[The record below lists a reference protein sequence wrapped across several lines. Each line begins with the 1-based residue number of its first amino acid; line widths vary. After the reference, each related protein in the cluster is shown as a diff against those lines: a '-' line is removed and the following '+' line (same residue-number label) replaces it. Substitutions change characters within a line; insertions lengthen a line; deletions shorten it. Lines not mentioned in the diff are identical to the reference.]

1 MAYLTN
7 ICHLC
12 NIVGTIDLHRYWQLV
27 LFPHTVGKC
36 DRSQMNDQP
45 LTWPSDLLPRYH
57 DSFILVP
64 YLTNTINNF
73 LSAGLSELAWLN
85 DPPITAVSPR
95 GYGSELHAQRTIS
108 GTAVKYKG
116 RETLLIYLVLEFF
129 FWAKDAFILPSV
141 ALQQP
146 QPSSDKH
153 DRFSAWTMYHSLG
166 NFPNPENYKAPGT
179 INATSSVIHVKTD
192 VCHHGQRKVHDHYSR
207 WFAPHCNVT
216 TYPRCIYRYNVRH
229 TGGGTDGLMP
239 VINKTSNVGISVI
252 LRSVRVSIIAVET
265 Q

>member
-1 MAYLTN
+1 MTN
-7 ICHLC
+7 AWL
-12 NIVGTIDLHRYWQLV
+12 DLQ
-27 LFPHTVGKC
+27 TC
-36 DRSQMNDQP
+36 C
-45 LTWPSDLLPRYH
+45 H

-95 GYGSELHAQRTIS
+95 GYGSELHAQRTIT

-116 RETLLIYLVLEFF
+116 RETLLIYLRPEFF
-129 FWAKDAFILPSV
+129 WTKDAFIRLSI

-153 DRFSAWTMYHSLG
+153 DRFSAWTMCRSLG
-166 NFPNPENYKAPGT
+166 NFPNPENYKTPGT
-179 INATSSVIHVKTD
+179 INATSLVIHVKTD
-192 VCHHGQRKVHDHYSR
+192 VCHHGQRKGHDHYSR

-216 TYPRCIYRYNVRH
+216 TKEKIGRASCRERV
-229 TGGGTDGLMP
+229 T
-239 VINKTSNVGISVI
+239 
-252 LRSVRVSIIAVET
+252 RSG
-265 Q
+265 